1 MFASLHTTSSGRIK
15 ELSLLFSHP
24 IHGGSIRRTLDLHR
38 FPNETKNFDSQ
49 THKFPFPG
57 CLKIHLTTRCRS
69 EIRNPRTNYTREPTN
84 KKTPSKRFTFQVDTS
99 QKRKPDP
106 TLSRHE
112 TKLFSDLNSDREV
125 SFCARRH
132 LPTDCMHYR
141 NSSTRVEH
149 KHNRKLCY
157 RFSNY

>member
-1 MFASLHTTSSGRIK
+1 MLRCAPLLLV
-15 ELSLLFSHP
+15 ELRNYLFCFHIQFTVDP
-24 IHGGSIRRTLDLHR
+24 YVVHLIFTG
-38 FPNETKNFDSQ
+38 FPKKQKKIDSQ

-69 EIRNPRTNYTREPTN
+69 EIRNPRTQLYTRTN
-84 KKTPSKRFTFQVDTS
+84 QQKKHLRNVSLFRWTPHK
-99 QKRKPDP
+99 KRKPDP

-112 TKLFSDLNSDREV
+112 TKLFSDLNSVREV

-141 NSSTRVEH
+141 NSSTRVRH